1 MKTPLR
7 ILSLALALGCAASVA
22 QAQGGGGGGGGGG
35 GRGGMSMEQR
45 KARMFEGITL
55 TADQQ
60 VKIDTVMAKTAT
72 KQAEMRA
79 AMQAGG
85 DRTGMMEKNREIQTE
100 QTKAIK
106 ALLTADQQPIF
117 DKNMEAMM
125 PRRPGV

>member
-1 MKTPLR
+1 MN
-7 ILSLALALGCAASVA
+7 
-22 QAQGGGGGGGGGG
+22 
-35 GRGGMSMEQR
+35 MEQR

-60 VKIDTVMAKTAT
+60 VKIDTVMAQTAR

-79 AMQAGG
+79 EMQGGG
-85 DRTGMMEKNREIQTE
+85 DRMAMMEKTRELQTE
-100 QTKAIK
+100 QIKSIK
-106 ALLTADQQPIF
+106 AVLTNDQQPVF